1 MKLII
6 FSSCCCCSFAAGG
19 SCVALTVISPVYGTA
34 SSSTTHAGNGGV
46 SLSLA
51 SAPGQPYS
59 PSNYGLM
66 PSSTLSSSS
75 SGIASSG
82 LGSPG
87 GSLSVPP
94 PPPPPP
100 LTMNNTPTGRGL
112 HHQPSMRGGITSP
125 QPVGVHSINSHSVH
139 AHFVSFFNSEFVFF
153 FFLFIN
159 SFDWFVPSS
168 CLALGRR
175 DSIDN
180 RNS

>member
-1 MKLII
+1 M
-6 FSSCCCCSFAAGG
+6 
-19 SCVALTVISPVYGTA
+19 ALTVISPVYGTT

-51 SAPGQPYS
+51 SVPGQPYS

-66 PSSTLSSSS
+66 PSSTLSTSS

-87 GSLSVPP
+87 GGIGSLSVPP

-100 LTMNNTPTGRGL
+100 LTMTNTPTGRGL

-125 QPVGVHSINSHSVH
+125 QPVGVHLINFCSIH
-139 AHFVSFFNSEFVFF
+139 AHFVSQYLSSSSSTCFT
-153 FFLFIN
+153 
-159 SFDWFVPSS
+159 WFRR
-168 CLALGRR
+168 LALGRR